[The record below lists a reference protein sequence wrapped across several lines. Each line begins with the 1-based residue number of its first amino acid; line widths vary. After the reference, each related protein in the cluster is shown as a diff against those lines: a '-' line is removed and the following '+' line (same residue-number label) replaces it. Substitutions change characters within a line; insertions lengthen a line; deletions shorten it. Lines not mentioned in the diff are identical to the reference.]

1 MGKIFFFRADR
12 ADGIKDKS
20 AFKEALALL
29 FEKENVSLKR
39 LNYVF
44 CSDEYLLKMNQQ
56 YLKHSTLTDVITF
69 PFSTKD
75 EPVSAEIYI
84 SIERIRENAKTYG
97 IQYQNELLRVMIH
110 GALHLCGYDDKKKSL
125 QLQMRAK
132 EDYYLNQFKVSR
144 EANT

>member
-1 MGKIFFFRADR
+1 
-12 ADGIKDKS
+12 
-20 AFKEALALL
+20 
-29 FEKENVSLKR
+29 
-39 LNYVF
+39 
-44 CSDEYLLKMNQQ
+44 MNQQ

>member
-12 ADGIKDKS
+12 ADDIKDKG
-20 AFKEALALL
+20 AFKEVLAFL
-29 FEKENVSLKR
+29 FENENVRLQR
-39 LNYVF
+39 LNYIF
-44 CSDEYLLKMNQQ
+44 CSDEYLLNINQQ

-69 PFSTKD
+69 PFSEKE

-84 SIERIRENAKTYG
+84 SVERIKENAKTYE